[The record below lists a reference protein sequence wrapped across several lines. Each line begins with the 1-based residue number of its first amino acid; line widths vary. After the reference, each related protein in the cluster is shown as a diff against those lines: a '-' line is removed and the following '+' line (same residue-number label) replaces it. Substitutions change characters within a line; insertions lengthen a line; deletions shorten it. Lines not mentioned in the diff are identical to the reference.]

1 MSTPTWS
8 PEEIGRLHREF
19 SVDVQCSASLELPE
33 GVNSKGGIGSA
44 VDAAGAFLACVRTDR
59 PDGLMTTVVCDTTG
73 IALGLVRNSNIMPA
87 EP

>member
-1 MSTPTWS
+1 M
-8 PEEIGRLHREF
+8 
-19 SVDVQCSASLELPE
+19 DVQCSASLELSKS
-33 GVNSKGGIGSA
+33 VSSKGEVGSA

-73 IALGLVRNSNIMPA
+73 IALGLVRNGNVTPS